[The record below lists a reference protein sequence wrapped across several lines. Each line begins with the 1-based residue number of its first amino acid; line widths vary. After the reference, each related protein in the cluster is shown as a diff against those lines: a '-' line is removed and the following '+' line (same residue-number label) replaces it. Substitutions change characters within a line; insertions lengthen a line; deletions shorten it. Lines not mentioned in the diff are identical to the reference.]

1 MSDPS
6 PGFVHLHNHTTYS
19 LLDGAQKID
28 EMCARAAADGQSAI
42 AVTDHGNLF
51 GAISFGRN
59 KPVFRVPICAKPPFE
74 NRHSTLNDES
84 SMSVNSVAID
94 CQSDISYFPEE
105 RLSCLENGIRSH

>member
-51 GAISFGRN
+51 GAIARSA
-59 KPVFRVPICAKPPFE
+59 RVRVLTPEFFE
-74 NRHSTLNDES
+74 Y
-84 SMSVNSVAID
+84 SV
-94 CQSDISYFPEE
+94 
-105 RLSCLENGIRSH
+105 